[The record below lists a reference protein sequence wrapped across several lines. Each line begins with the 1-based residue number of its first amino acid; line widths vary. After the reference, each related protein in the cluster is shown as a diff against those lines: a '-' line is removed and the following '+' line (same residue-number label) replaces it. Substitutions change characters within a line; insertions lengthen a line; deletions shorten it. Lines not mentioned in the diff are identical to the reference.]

1 MTEIWVE
8 TGNTSRQ
15 NNTIV
20 AISNKGRIRTKDG
33 EIRVSKRVEKVTQD
47 GERTLIH
54 RLIAKH
60 FIPKTEED
68 IRLNRNC
75 IDHITHNPVG
85 MNINDVRNLRWCT
98 RKENNGFPEARE
110 NKRKAQ
116 LGKSGSR
123 YHPRSDFSKKFYEHY
138 GLHYSDDK
146 KLYCKERQYY
156 RRNKKCSWE

>member
-1 MTEIWVE
+1 MTEIWIE
-8 TGNTSRQ
+8 TGNNKQ
-15 NNTIV
+15 NNSIV
-20 AISNKGRIRTKDG
+20 AISNTGLLRTKSG
-33 EIRVSKRVEKVTQD
+33 EIRESKIREGIFYKGKHT
-47 GERTLIH
+47 RIH
-54 RLIAKH
+54 RLIAQH

-68 IRLNRNC
+68 IRLNRDTV
-75 IDHITHNPVG
+75 DHITHNPVG
-85 MNINDVRNLRWCT
+85 FNVNDVRNLRWCT
-98 RKENNGFPEARE
+98 TKENANFEEARE

-146 KLYCKERQYY
+146 KLYGKERQYY